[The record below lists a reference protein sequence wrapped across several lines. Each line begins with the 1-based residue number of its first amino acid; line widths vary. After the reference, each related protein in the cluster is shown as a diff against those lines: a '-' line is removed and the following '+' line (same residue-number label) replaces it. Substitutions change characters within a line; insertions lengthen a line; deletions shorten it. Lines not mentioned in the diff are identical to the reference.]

1 MRFCTSKYAIVLLFS
16 VLIIGCKDD
25 EDPLQPKTPLTIPA
39 QYDTTG
45 YVAATKQQFAWRKA
59 FVDAVNHM
67 KKAKVKG
74 VTVTESEI
82 TALLETSDFDNLIS
96 AYYKQIVTQYVQEL
110 AKASGG
116 TYDPFKSPA
125 ENGNGGVFG
134 AYLFEEHGLE
144 LEQCIEK
151 GLFGAAL
158 YNYAASTYLTGN
170 VTSEKL
176 SQAMVLYGAD
186 PSFPNTNTA
195 ANTTKPD
202 IQSALYAARRDDNS
216 GEGFYRQ
223 IQKNFLTAQAAAKA
237 GASYNEELQGA
248 LKGIRENWEKALA
261 ATFVNYMYAA
271 ASGLSKTNA
280 TPDEIASALHAYAE
294 GVGFIHGLKGASSKI
309 ITDKD
314 VDDILTLLLA
324 KNLNE
329 TTTYLFVQDP
339 AKYLPNLIEA
349 QSILKKAYGFS
360 DAQME
365 AFRKNWISEQKR

>member
-1 MRFCTSKYAIVLLFS
+1 MRFFTTKYAAILLFS
-16 VLIIGCKDD
+16 IIIIGCKDE
-25 EDPLQPKTPLTIPA
+25 EDPLQPKTPLTVPA

-67 KKAKVKG
+67 KKAKTKG

-82 TALLETSDFDNLIS
+82 NTLLETSDFDNLMS
-96 AYYKQIVTQYVQEL
+96 TYYKQLVTQYVQEL

-116 TYDPFKSPA
+116 SYDPLKSPA

-158 YNYAASTYLTGN
+158 YNYAVSTYLTGS

-202 IQSALYAARRDDNS
+202 IHSALYAARRDDNS
-216 GEGFYRQ
+216 GTGFYRQ
-223 IQKNFLTAQAAAKA
+223 IQKNFLTAQAAVKA
-237 GASYNEELQGA
+237 GASYNDELQSA

-261 ATFVNYMYAA
+261 ATVINYMYAA
-271 ASGLSKTNA
+271 TSGLSKTNA
-280 TPDEIASALHAYAE
+280 TPDEIAAALHAYAE
-294 GVGFIHGLKGASSKI
+294 GVGFIHGLKGSSTKI
-309 ITDKD
+309 ITDKE
-314 VDDILTLLLA
+314 VDDILALLLV
-324 KNLNE
+324 KNQNE
-329 TTTYLFVQDP
+329 ITTYLFVQDP
-339 AKYLPNLIEA
+339 AKYLPNLIEV
-349 QSILKKAYGFS
+349 QNSLKKVYSFT

-365 AFRKNWISEQKR
+365 AFRKNWVSEQKR